1 MQSVPKNKKR
11 STSFS
16 ISGQLSVKIRSPS
29 RPRNSFTAPDRVI
42 EPPAEQLPLVPCY
55 TPVSYPWTILY
66 DGYCNLCSSSV
77 RWIVRNDR
85 KKRFN
90 YIPLQDDRARTML
103 EETAGPGPDRK
114 GIDSVVL
121 VAGDKVFFRSA
132 AALRI
137 ASRLRFPWP
146 LLTVFF
152 LVPAP
157 ARDWLYDLVARN
169 RKRWFG
175 QRETCYLP

>member
-1 MQSVPKNKKR
+1 VEQSPHDA
-11 STSFS
+11 F
-16 ISGQLSVKIRSPS
+16 
-29 RPRNSFTAPDRVI
+29 I
-42 EPPAEQLPLVPCY
+42 EPAAEQSATLSCY
-55 TPVSYPWTILY
+55 IPVSYPWTILY
-66 DGYCNLCSSSV
+66 DGHCNLCSGSV

-85 KKRFN
+85 KKRFT
-90 YIPLQDDRARTML
+90 YIPLQDDRARTIL
-103 EETAGPGPDRK
+103 EEKAGPGPDRK

-121 VAGDKVFFRSA
+121 VTGENLFFRSA

-146 LLTVFF
+146 LLAVFF

-157 ARDWLYDLVARN
+157 VRDWFYDLVARN

-175 QRETCYLP
+175 ERETCYLP

>member
-1 MQSVPKNKKR
+1 MNHR
-11 STSFS
+11 E
-16 ISGQLSVKIRSPS
+16 I
-29 RPRNSFTAPDRVI
+29 
-42 EPPAEQLPLVPCY
+42 
-55 TPVSYPWTILY
+55 ILY

-77 RWIVRNDR
+77 QWVLRNDR
-85 KKRFN
+85 KKRFS
-90 YIPLQDDRARTML
+90 YLPLQDDRTRSLL
-103 EETAGPGPDRK
+103 EETGAQSREAGTQPRETGTQPREKEEPDT
-114 GIDSVVL
+114 VVL
-121 VAGDKVFFRSA
+121 VLNDKVFYRSA

-157 ARDWLYDLVARN
+157 VRDWVYNWVARN

-175 QRETCYLP
+175 ERTTCYLPPDRNISG